1 MSRRAG
7 SGRSRRPLVAAAI
20 AAALAGSGVAVAA
33 STGGKEP
40 GAKPSPAPPV
50 AAAAPAVPA
59 ATAPN
64 AKPNVPARAAA
75 CANAPEVLANAAGTV
90 AQRIYAAEVR
100 SSETTADKRQIEGDG
115 PLLGAVESGEHG
127 AIEAAVHTL
136 VYSHTHIV
144 RLRVTRGSHVLS
156 DIGGPYILAPVSG
169 TLRSHGRT
177 IAQFVFSVQDDLGYV
192 KLVARFIAAPLIL
205 RTDSGQ
211 VPVEGL
217 LSPGPASIPEHG
229 PVTYRGVSYQ
239 AYSFKA
245 TAYPSGRLR
254 VSLLMAFSRA
264 AAGKSCAA
272 VQAAEFGSIAQ
283 HISRRFALS
292 QSTYAPYIRLVH
304 SLTHALVYVRA
315 GSRTIAGNTR
325 STPSSLPNSGSL
337 RWHGVHYQVVSF
349 TAPSSSGPVSVHVL
363 TAY

>member
-1 MSRRAG
+1 MRRRAG

-40 GAKPSPAPPV
+40 SAKPPVARGATAPTAPTAKSPTAKKPSPA
-50 AAAAPAVPA
+50 
-59 ATAPN
+59 TA
-64 AKPNVPARAAA
+64 
-75 CANAPEVLANAAGTV
+75 CSNAPEVLAYAAGTV

-115 PLLGAVESGEHG
+115 PLLSAVESGEHA

-136 VYSHTHIV
+136 VFSHTHIV

-177 IAQFVFSVQDDLGYV
+177 IASFVFSVQDDLGYV
-192 KLVARFIAAPLIL
+192 KLVARFIGAPLIL
-205 RTDSGQ
+205 RTASGQ

-217 LSPGPASIPEHG
+217 LSPGPSSIPEHG
-229 PVTYRGVSYQ
+229 SVTYHGVKYQ
-239 AYSFKA
+239 AYSFRA
-245 TAYPSGRLR
+245 SAYPSGRLR
-254 VSLLMAFSRA
+254 VSLLLAFSRA
-264 AAGKSCAA
+264 PAGKSCAA
-272 VQAAEFGSIAQ
+272 VQAAEFGSVAQ
-283 HISRRFALS
+283 HISQRFALS
-292 QSTYAPYIRLVH
+292 QSTYEPYIHLVN
-304 SLTHALVYVRA
+304 SLTHGLVYVRA
-315 GSRTIAGNTR
+315 GSRTVAGSTR
-325 STPSSLPNSGSL
+325 STPPKLPQGGAI

-349 TAPSSSGPVSVHVL
+349 SAPSSSGPVRVYVLVVH
-363 TAY
+363 

>member
-1 MSRRAG
+1 MRRRAG

-33 STGGKEP
+33 STGGKDP
-40 GAKPSPAPPV
+40 SAKSSSAPSGAATPAG
-50 AAAAPAVPA
+50 PA
-59 ATAPN
+59 ATTPKAKAP
-64 AKPNVPARAAA
+64 AGSKA
-75 CANAPEVLANAAGTV
+75 CANAPEVLAYAAGTV

-115 PLLGAVESGEHG
+115 PLLSAVESGEHG

-136 VYSHTHIV
+136 VFSHTHIV

-177 IAQFVFSVQDDLGYV
+177 IASFVFSVQDDLGYV

-217 LSPGPASIPEHG
+217 LSPGPSSIPEHG
-229 PVTYRGVSYQ
+229 SVTYRGVKYQ
-239 AYSFKA
+239 AYSFRA
-245 TAYPSGRLR
+245 SAYPSGRLR
-254 VSLLMAFSRA
+254 VSLLLAFSRA
-264 AAGKSCAA
+264 PAGKSCAA
-272 VQAAEFGSIAQ
+272 VQATEFGSVAQ
-283 HISRRFALS
+283 HISRRFGLS
-292 QSTYAPYIRLVH
+292 QSTYPPYIRLVH

-315 GSRTIAGNTR
+315 GSRTVAGSTR
-325 STPSSLPNSGSL
+325 STPPKLPNGGSL

-349 TAPSSSGPVSVHVL
+349 SAPSSSGPVRVHVL
-363 TAY
+363 VTH

>member
-1 MSRRAG
+1 MRRRAG

-33 STGGKEP
+33 STGGKAP
-40 GAKPSPAPPV
+40 SAKPPTAK
-50 AAAAPAVPA
+50 APAGS
-59 ATAPN
+59 
-64 AKPNVPARAAA
+64 KA
-75 CANAPEVLANAAGTV
+75 CANAPEVLAYAAGTV

-115 PLLGAVESGEHG
+115 PLLSAVESGEHA

-136 VYSHTHIV
+136 VFSHTHIV

-177 IAQFVFSVQDDLGYV
+177 IASFVFSVQDDLGYV

-217 LSPGPASIPEHG
+217 LSPGPPSIPEHG

-245 TAYPSGRLR
+245 LAYPSGRLR
-254 VSLLMAFSRA
+254 VSLLLAFSRA
-264 AAGKSCAA
+264 PARKSCAA
-272 VQAAEFGSIAQ
+272 VQAGEFGSVAQ

-292 QSTYAPYIRLVH
+292 QSTYAPFIRLVH

-315 GSRTIAGNTR
+315 GSRTIAGSTR
-325 STPSSLPNSGSL
+325 STPPKLPQGGAI

-349 TAPSSSGPVSVHVL
+349 SAPSSSGPVRVYSLVAH
-363 TAY
+363 

>member
-33 STGGKEP
+33 STGGKRPSAKSSPPPP
-40 GAKPSPAPPV
+40 GS
-50 AAAAPAVPA
+50 A
-59 ATAPN
+59 ATATDATTAPA
-64 AKPNVPARAAA
+64 AKAPAGSTG

-100 SSETTADKRQIEGDG
+100 SSETTADKRQIESDG
-115 PLLGAVESGEHG
+115 PLLSAVEGGEHG

-136 VYSHTHIV
+136 VFSHTHIV

-192 KLVARFIAAPLIL
+192 KLVSRFIAAPLIM

-217 LSPGPASIPEHG
+217 LSPGPSSIPEHG

-239 AYSFKA
+239 AYSFRA
-245 TAYPSGRLR
+245 SAYPSGRLR
-254 VSLLMAFSRA
+254 VSLLLAFSRA
-264 AAGKSCAA
+264 PAGKSCAA
-272 VQAAEFGSIAQ
+272 VQAGEFGSVAQ
-283 HISRRFALS
+283 HISRRFSLS

-304 SLTHALVYVRA
+304 SLTHALVYARA
-315 GSRTIAGNTR
+315 GSRTIAGSTR
-325 STPSSLPNSGSL
+325 STPPRLPNGGAL

-349 TAPSSSGPVSVHVL
+349 SAPSSSGPVRVFVL
-363 TAY
+363 VAH

>member
-1 MSRRAG
+1 MRRRAG

-40 GAKPSPAPPV
+40 VTKSSAAPTANAPTAKKPSPA
-50 AAAAPAVPA
+50 
-59 ATAPN
+59 T
-64 AKPNVPARAAA
+64 A
-75 CANAPEVLANAAGTV
+75 CANAPEVLAYAAGTV

-100 SSETTADKRQIEGDG
+100 SSETMADKRQIEGDG
-115 PLLGAVESGEHG
+115 PLLSAVESGEPG

-136 VYSHTHIV
+136 VFSHTHIV

-177 IAQFVFSVQDDLGYV
+177 IANFVFSVQDDLGYV

-205 RTDSGQ
+205 RTASGQ

-217 LSPGPASIPEHG
+217 LSPGPSSIPEHG
-229 PVTYRGVSYQ
+229 SVTYHGVKYQ
-239 AYSFKA
+239 AYSFRA
-245 TAYPSGRLR
+245 SAYPSGRLR
-254 VSLLMAFSRA
+254 VSLLLAFSRA
-264 AAGKSCAA
+264 PAGKSCAA
-272 VQAAEFGSIAQ
+272 VQAAEFGSVAQ

-292 QSTYAPYIRLVH
+292 QSTYEPYIRLVN
-304 SLTHALVYVRA
+304 SLTHGLVYVRA
-315 GSRTIAGNTR
+315 GSRTIAGSTR
-325 STPSSLPNSGSL
+325 STPPKLPQGGAI

-349 TAPSSSGPVSVHVL
+349 SAPSSSGPVRVYVLLVH
-363 TAY
+363 